1 MVKVGDSLIVTGERG
16 HFIPVGSKV
25 TVVEVDNNY
34 VDRTYCVES
43 ESGLRQWVYNDDLR
57 PISPPQKI
65 TQNGYEY
72 SLVGPVKPEWLVDG
86 AWVVSRIT
94 GTLYKT
100 KQVGNDRFQAL
111 KGDGYNNSGNLTA
124 EEFSAAY
131 RPHEPKD
138 WKWGNWAM
146 YDGKRVFVF
155 SGLEDES
162 SVIAVTFPNIDSSGY
177 GGWDKNHDFIESYK
191 LTPTF

>member
-25 TVVEVDNNY
+25 TVVEVDNNS

-43 ESGLRQWVYNDDLR
+43 ESELRQWVYNDDLQ
-57 PISPPQKI
+57 PYSPPEKI

-86 AWVVSRIT
+86 AWVVNTDNGEKRIVVEERP
-94 GTLYKT
+94 GVFNLCI
-100 KQVGNDRFQAL
+100 
-111 KGDGYNNSGNLTA
+111 DGLASIRYYDGIRNQ
-124 EEFSAAY
+124 Y

-138 WKWGNWAM
+138 WKWGDWAM
-146 YDGKRVFVF
+146 YRGKRVFVMSSMSHDGLVGF
-155 SGLEDES
+155 S
-162 SVIAVTFPNIDSSGY
+162 FPNIDGTDLTNPSEQ
-177 GGWDKNHDFIESYK
+177 WDFADEYE